1 MSLPMLR
8 AWVIMKSSPAVCTPE
23 GILKECRLPCRKP
36 LSPLQPCNQLARTA
50 PAANKPAG
58 LQKRPASRFA
68 AESRAVGASAQDK
81 ENAKLSLR
89 LQELLDSP
97 KPSATP
103 VASMAELRQRF
114 QAGTTRTTV
123 LRTAP
128 WTALWAPL
136 LVDVSGNSDAKNF
149 ATSCS
154 SCCAKILAQTP
165 VQYESVLPQQVACQE

>member
-1 MSLPMLR
+1 M
-8 AWVIMKSSPAVCTPE
+8 
-23 GILKECRLPCRKP
+23 LKERQLACRKP
-36 LSPLQPCNQLARTA
+36 LSPLQPRNQPARTA
-50 PAANKPAG
+50 PSADKPAG

-114 QAGTTRTTV
+114 QAGTPRTTV
-123 LRTAP
+123 LLNAPRTAP
-128 WTALWAPL
+128 GRHCLSTCPVTVTPRTLRPYP
-136 LVDVSGNSDAKNF
+136 DVHNVLDP
-149 ATSCS
+149 CS
-154 SCCAKILAQTP
+154 TTRAQ
-165 VQYESVLPQQVACQE
+165 